1 MASANTEHHLP
12 NRTLRKPPQDKQEAP
27 KQPQSKQR
35 PGVGRGK
42 EGKQETWPKSQI
54 CNEIERFQNS
64 KVSFWLQIGNNSKWH
79 ADHEAWKGGQVAREG
94 HQAQGNQGR
103 PPTGG

>member
-1 MASANTEHHLP
+1 MNSKMMRCGMASANTKHHLP

-42 EGKQETWPKSQI
+42 EGKQET
-54 CNEIERFQNS
+54 
-64 KVSFWLQIGNNSKWH
+64 
-79 ADHEAWKGGQVAREG
+79 
-94 HQAQGNQGR
+94 
-103 PPTGG
+103 